1 MLDKNKTIVFWGTY
15 DKGKPRVRLL
25 ISGLKSQGINVVE
38 CHSDVWKGIED
49 KSQFKGFNNKLNKIL
64 AVAFAYPKLIVK
76 YFNLPDHQT
85 VVISYMGQL
94 DVLIFW
100 LINRIQKKKI
110 VWDLFI
116 SLYDTVVVDRKMTKS
131 KSVLARLLFFL
142 EWLGVR
148 AATTVFMDT
157 ETHAEYIEDLYGIK
171 NGKIKHVFVGAE
183 IEKFYQ
189 PIKFK
194 KIKKFTVLF
203 YGQFIP
209 LHGIDTIVHAAKIL
223 EDKNEDISWIMI
235 GKGQEQKRIDQLI
248 IQLGIKSI
256 KRISWIPY
264 EKLIHYIHEVDVCL
278 GVFNKDG
285 KATRVIPNKVY
296 QILSAGKPL
305 ITGDTPAIRELLE
318 ETDLIKFVEPGS
330 SEKLTEA
337 VLEIKERID
346 RNLVCQNGLN
356 PIRIGPDF
364 VGNQLLQLLDN

>member
-25 ISGLKSQGINVVE
+25 ISGLKSHGINVVE

-64 AVAFAYPKLIVK
+64 AIAFAYPKLIFK

-100 LINRIQKKKI
+100 VINRIKKKKV

-116 SLYDTVVVDRKMTKS
+116 SLYDTVVIDREMTKK
-131 KSVLARLLFFL
+131 KSVLAIILFSM

-157 ETHAEYIEDLYGIK
+157 KTHAEYIEDLYGI
-171 NGKIKHVFVGAE
+171 NRGKIKHVFVGAE
-183 IEKFYQ
+183 LEKFY
-189 PIKFK
+189 PPNKLRTNK
-194 KIKKFTVLF
+194 EFTVLF

-223 EDKNEDISWIMI
+223 EDKKEDISWVLI
-235 GKGQEQKRIDQLI
+235 GKGQEQPRIDELI
-248 IQLGIKSI
+248 NNLKVNSI
-256 KRISWIPY
+256 ERILWIPY
-264 EKLIHYIHEVDVCL
+264 ERLIEYIHAADICL
-278 GVFNKDG
+278 GIFSSQG
-285 KATRVIPNKVY
+285 KATRVIPNKVF
-296 QILSAGKPL
+296 QILATGKPL
-305 ITGDTPAIRELLE
+305 ITGDTPAIRELIE
-318 ETDLIKFVEPGS
+318 NEQDSIHLIKPNNSQELS
-330 SEKLTEA
+330 KTIIN
-337 VLEIKERID
+337 IKNNFNKN
-346 RNLVCQNGLN
+346 RNGKKPRYSIG
-356 PIRIGPDF
+356 PINIGEELISRIG
-364 VGNQLLQLLDN
+364 V